1 MPSAQQTMKGV
12 YMELTENIIKQPK
25 AILVSAD
32 TGEFDAERSMDELEE
47 LAKTAGVEVVAT
59 VTQKRPS
66 YDTATCIGSGRL
78 EELAEE
84 AAQLEADIVIFDHE
98 LTANQTRNIEKIL
111 DIRVID
117 RTTLILDI
125 FAQRALTKEGRIQVE
140 LAQNKY
146 RLAHLAGKGIEM
158 SRLGGG
164 IGTRGPGE
172 SKLETD
178 KRHIRRRIEAL
189 TDELK
194 ELERRREQ
202 HRARRKKDNVI
213 VGAIVGYT
221 NAGKSTLMNAL
232 TDAGVLAED
241 KLFATLDITSRA
253 LELPDGRSVM
263 LVDTVGL
270 VRRLPHNL
278 VEAFKSTLEEAA
290 NADIIINLIDISADD
305 GYEQAQV
312 TAELLKELGCEGI
325 PQVNVL
331 NKADKLPEGTNI
343 ACDASTVLISAKQRT
358 GLDKLLE
365 CIAANLPETSKRGQF
380 LIPYDKTGIISSIRI
395 DGKIFSEDYTAEG
408 TLIDALVDIKLY
420 PQVEKYLAE

>member
-1 MPSAQQTMKGV
+1 
-12 YMELTENIIKQPK
+12 MELTENKIKQPRV
-25 AILVSAD
+25 ILVSAD
-32 TGEFDAERSMDELEE
+32 TGEFDAERSMEELKE
-47 LAKTAGVEVVAT
+47 LAKTDGVEIVGC

-84 AAQLEADIVIFDHE
+84 AKALDIDLVIFDHE
-98 LTANQTRNIEKIL
+98 LTANQTKNIERIL

-140 LAQNKY
+140 LAQQKY

-178 KRHIRRRIEAL
+178 KRHIHRRIEAL
-189 TDELK
+189 DAELK
-194 ELERRREQ
+194 DLERRREL
-202 HRARRKKDNVI
+202 HRSRRKKDNVI

-221 NAGKSTLMNAL
+221 NVGKSTLMNAL

-241 KLFATLDITSRA
+241 KLFATLDTTSRA
-253 LELPDGRSVM
+253 LSLPDGRSV
-263 LVDTVGL
+263 LLIDTVGL

-305 GYEQAQV
+305 GYEQSQV

-325 PQVNVL
+325 PQINVL
-331 NKADKLPEGTNI
+331 NKADKLPESANI
-343 ACDASTVLISAKQRT
+343 NCDDSTVLISAKNKQ
-358 GLDKLLE
+358 GLDDLLD
-365 CIAANLPETSKRGQF
+365 CIARNLPETAKRGKF
-380 LIPYDKTGIISSIRI
+380 IIPYDKTSLLNTIRI
-395 DGKIFSEDYTAEG
+395 DGKVFSEEYTAEG
-408 TLIDALVDIKLY
+408 TLIDALVDMKIY
-420 PQVEKYLAE
+420 HMVENYKQ

>member
-1 MPSAQQTMKGV
+1 
-12 YMELTENIIKQPK
+12 MELTENKIKQPRV
-25 AILVSAD
+25 ILVSAD
-32 TGEFDAERSMDELEE
+32 TGEFDAERSMEELKE
-47 LAKTAGVEVVAT
+47 LAKTDGVEIVGC

-84 AAQLEADIVIFDHE
+84 AKALDIDLVIFDHE
-98 LTANQTRNIEKIL
+98 LTANQTKNIERIL

-140 LAQNKY
+140 LAQQKY

-178 KRHIRRRIEAL
+178 KRHIHRRIEAL
-189 TDELK
+189 DAELK
-194 ELERRREQ
+194 DLERRREL
-202 HRARRKKDNVI
+202 HRSRRKKDNVI

-221 NAGKSTLMNAL
+221 NVGKSTLMNAL

-241 KLFATLDITSRA
+241 KLFATLDTTSRA
-253 LELPDGRSVM
+253 LSLPDGRSV
-263 LVDTVGL
+263 LLIDTVGL

-305 GYEQAQV
+305 GYEQSQV

-325 PQVNVL
+325 PQINVL
-331 NKADKLPEGTNI
+331 NKADKLPESANI
-343 ACDASTVLISAKQRT
+343 NCDDSTVLISAKNKQ
-358 GLDKLLE
+358 GLDDLLD
-365 CIAANLPETSKRGQF
+365 CIARNLPETAKRGKF
-380 LIPYDKTGIISSIRI
+380 IIPYDKTSLLNTIRI
-395 DGKIFSEDYTAEG
+395 DGKVFSEEYTAEG
-408 TLIDALVDIKLY
+408 TLIDALVDMKIY
-420 PQVEKYLAE
+420 HMVENCRQ

>member
-1 MPSAQQTMKGV
+1 
-12 YMELTENIIKQPK
+12 MELTENIIKQPK

>member
-1 MPSAQQTMKGV
+1 
-12 YMELTENIIKQPK
+12 MELTENKIKQPRV
-25 AILVSAD
+25 ILVSAD
-32 TGEFDAERSMDELEE
+32 TGEFDAERSMEELKE
-47 LAKTAGVEVVAT
+47 LAKTDGVEIVGC

-84 AAQLEADIVIFDHE
+84 AKALDIDLVIFDHE
-98 LTANQTRNIEKIL
+98 LTANQTKNIERIL

-140 LAQNKY
+140 LAQQKY

-178 KRHIRRRIEAL
+178 KRHIHRRIEAL
-189 TDELK
+189 DAELK
-194 ELERRREQ
+194 DLERRREL
-202 HRARRKKDNVI
+202 HRSRRKKDNVI

-221 NAGKSTLMNAL
+221 NVGKSTLMNAL

-241 KLFATLDITSRA
+241 KLFATLDTTSRA
-253 LELPDGRSVM
+253 LSLPDGRSV
-263 LVDTVGL
+263 LLIDTVGL

-305 GYEQAQV
+305 GYEQSQV

-325 PQVNVL
+325 PQINVL
-331 NKADKLPEGTNI
+331 NKADRLPEGTNI
-343 ACDASTVLISAKQRT
+343 NCDDSTVLISAKNKQ
-358 GLDKLLE
+358 GLDDLLD
-365 CIAANLPETSKRGQF
+365 CIARNLPETAKRGKF
-380 LIPYDKTGIISSIRI
+380 IIPYDKTSLLNTIRI
-395 DGKIFSEDYTAEG
+395 DGKVFSEEYTAEG
-408 TLIDALVDIKLY
+408 TLIDALVDM
-420 PQVEKYLAE
+420 

>member
-1 MPSAQQTMKGV
+1 
-12 YMELTENIIKQPK
+12 MELTENKIKQPRV
-25 AILVSAD
+25 ILVSAD
-32 TGEFDAERSMDELEE
+32 TGEFDAERSMEELKE
-47 LAKTAGVEVVAT
+47 LAKTDGVEIVGC

-84 AAQLEADIVIFDHE
+84 AKALDIDLVIFDHE
-98 LTANQTRNIEKIL
+98 LTANQTKNIERIL

-140 LAQNKY
+140 LAQQKY

-178 KRHIRRRIEAL
+178 KRHIHRRIEAL
-189 TDELK
+189 DAELK
-194 ELERRREQ
+194 DLERRREL
-202 HRARRKKDNVI
+202 HRSRRKKDNVI

-221 NAGKSTLMNAL
+221 NVGKSTLMNAL

-241 KLFATLDITSRA
+241 KLFATLDTTSRA
-253 LELPDGRSVM
+253 LSLPDGRSV
-263 LVDTVGL
+263 LLIDTVGL

-305 GYEQAQV
+305 GYEQSQV

-325 PQVNVL
+325 PQINVL
-331 NKADKLPEGTNI
+331 NKADKLPESANI
-343 ACDASTVLISAKQRT
+343 NCDDSTVLISAKNKQ
-358 GLDKLLE
+358 GLDDLLD
-365 CIAANLPETSKRGQF
+365 CIARNLPETAKRGKF
-380 LIPYDKTGIISSIRI
+380 IIPYDKTSLLNTIRI
-395 DGKIFSEDYTAEG
+395 YGKVFSEEYTAEG
-408 TLIDALVDIKLY
+408 TLIDALVDMKIY
-420 PQVEKYLAE
+420 HMVENYRQ

>member
-1 MPSAQQTMKGV
+1 
-12 YMELTENIIKQPK
+12 MELTENKIKQPRV
-25 AILVSAD
+25 ILVSAD
-32 TGEFDAERSMDELEE
+32 TGEFDAERSMEELKE
-47 LAKTAGVEVVAT
+47 LAKTDGVEIVGC

-84 AAQLEADIVIFDHE
+84 AKALDIDLVIFDHE
-98 LTANQTRNIEKIL
+98 LTANQTKNIERIL

-140 LAQNKY
+140 LAQQKY

-178 KRHIRRRIEAL
+178 KRHIHRRIEAL
-189 TDELK
+189 DAELK
-194 ELERRREQ
+194 DLERRREL
-202 HRARRKKDNVI
+202 HRSRRKKDNVI

-221 NAGKSTLMNAL
+221 NVGKSTLMNAL

-253 LELPDGRSVM
+253 LSLPDGRSV
-263 LVDTVGL
+263 LLIDTVGL

-305 GYEQAQV
+305 GYEQSQV

-325 PQVNVL
+325 PQINVL
-331 NKADKLPEGTNI
+331 NKADKLPESANI
-343 ACDASTVLISAKQRT
+343 NCDDSTVLISAKNKQ
-358 GLDKLLE
+358 GLDDLLD
-365 CIAANLPETSKRGQF
+365 CIARNLPETAKRGKF
-380 LIPYDKTGIISSIRI
+380 IIPYDKTSLLNTIRI
-395 DGKIFSEDYTAEG
+395 DGKVFSEEYTAEG
-408 TLIDALVDIKLY
+408 TLIDALVDMKIY
-420 PQVEKYLAE
+420 HMVENYRQ